1 MYGVSFK
8 VLSPRYLEGLSDDII
23 EIYSQ
28 LETEILQDMARRI
41 ARLGRITEAT
51 RWQAQ
56 MLAEAGGLKKNIARI
71 LAKYDKAIIRQV
83 TETFTEALETNARN
97 DNRIFKAMTGRTVS
111 TPNAQAMLSTIQKC
125 HSDLSRLTLTTAAT
139 SQQQFVQQANRVYM
153 DVQSGAFDYNT
164 AMKSAADELS
174 KRGITTVRYENGK
187 PIIRSIES
195 AVRMNILT
203 SINQTAANQT
213 LSNAEE
219 LGVDKFEV
227 TAHIGARPDH
237 EAWQGKIYTRKELY
251 SICELGTAT
260 GLCGIN
266 CRHSF
271 YPYFEGMEEH
281 YTGDDLDEM
290 ASKTVTYNG
299 EELSR
304 YEGEQKLR
312 GVERKIRQYKR
323 QALTQEAAGAD
334 STQARRKLG
343 EWQAA
348 ARDFTK
354 QTGIARDSAR
364 EYVGTP
370 TGKQPKGIKPQVTHS
385 FTQSTPINASVVK
398 KLADMND
405 KAGAFYTATHNIDTF
420 VTKAISTQ
428 TMTPIQ
434 TAKVVEGQNLAGK
447 LYVKQEL
454 KDINKVLKAQGF
466 DGKPTVLSKAD
477 FLKAIDDDTFIGQ
490 RTYTAPDK
498 ETLDGYI
505 KMLRSGDFYVDCRTG
520 GRAHGKGMYAAADY
534 TKGKD
539 LRRVIDEMVH
549 YQRLGGELRGEEY
562 TMTETLT
569 ISPTAR
575 IIDEANIED
584 EFIYRFTQNLKQ
596 QGFTTRQINDK
607 IAAGRWRQ
615 RDSGV
620 LAALMGYDV
629 IRSVPSPFRADYMVI
644 LNRTKLILLGGE

>member
-1 MYGVSFK
+1 MCGVSFK

-71 LAKYDKAIIRQV
+71 LAKYDKTIIRQV
-83 TETFTEALETNARN
+83 TETFTEALETNTQN

-111 TPNAQAMLSTIQKC
+111 SPNAQAMLSTIQKC

-219 LGVDKFEV
+219 LGVERFEV

-237 EAWQGKIYTRKELY
+237 AAWQGCIFTRKELY

-334 STQARRKLG
+334 STQARRRLG

-354 QTGIARDSAR
+354 QTGIRRDSAR

-370 TGKQPKGIKPQVTHS
+370 TGKQPKGIKPKNATPKKATDTRGLVDNQKSIARTWLEVYKV
-385 FTQSTPINASVVK
+385 QSREVFVLDKPLKSDKIIAKIGGADKTDGSCSSV
-398 KLADMND
+398 AFAYCAN
-405 KAGAFYTATHNIDTF
+405 KAGFD
-420 VTKAISTQ
+420 
-428 TMTPIQ
+428 
-434 TAKVVEGQNLAGK
+434 
-447 LYVKQEL
+447 VK
-454 KDINKVLKAQGF
+454 DFRGGMSRNVF
-466 DGKPTVLSKAD
+466 AD
-477 FLKAIDDDTFIGQ
+477 
-490 RTYTAPDK
+490 RT
-498 ETLDGYI
+498 
-505 KMLRSGDFYVDCRTG
+505 
-520 GRAHGKGMYAAADY
+520 
-534 TKGKD
+534 
-539 LRRVIDEMVH
+539 
-549 YQRLGGELRGEEY
+549 
-562 TMTETLT
+562 T
-569 ISPTAR
+569 ISEIARLNGVKSKIEKQYNDFAGVRLLRKEMEIGKEYYLTAGNHAAIVR
-575 IIDEANIED
+575 KTGDLVLEYLELQEDGTLWTNGFKSLTDDVLEKRFGCKRMNTTEKGIKFENTSILIDIESLGKNR
-584 EFIYRFTQNLKQ
+584 EFVELMKYINTSESEQLKG
-596 QGFTTRQINDK
+596 QG
-607 IAAGRWRQ
+607 
-615 RDSGV
+615 
-620 LAALMGYDV
+620 
-629 IRSVPSPFRADYMVI
+629 
-644 LNRTKLILLGGE
+644 GGAK

>member
-1 MYGVSFK
+1 M
-8 VLSPRYLEGLSDDII
+8 LSPRYLEGLSDDII

-41 ARLGRITEAT
+41 ARLGSITEAT

-219 LGVDKFEV
+219 LGVERFEV

-237 EAWQGKIYTRKELY
+237 AAWQGCIFTRKELY
-251 SICELGTAT
+251 SVCELGTAT

-281 YTGDDLDEM
+281 YTGEDLDEM

-354 QTGIARDSAR
+354 QTGIRRDRAR

-370 TGKQPKGIKPQVTHS
+370 TGKQPKGITPVT
-385 FTQSTPINASVVK
+385 
-398 KLADMND
+398 
-405 KAGAFYTATHNIDTF
+405 GAL
-420 VTKAISTQ
+420 Q
-428 TMTPIQ
+428 
-434 TAKVVEGQNLAGK
+434 
-447 LYVKQEL
+447 KQEKIKIVYAKMQQKEYDEAVANCQKNL
-454 KDINKVLKAQGF
+454 TEKQIKQIWSHNYSKGGYVSTANGRNINRILRKIGIESLN
-466 DGKPTVLSKAD
+466 AD
-477 FLKAIDDDTFIGQ
+477 
-490 RTYTAPDK
+490 DK
-498 ETLDGYI
+498 ETVKILREAISKNTLKKDTILIRNVQPDWIEGVFGIKGKNHLFDFETDIKPNADVKKQIESILKGKTITESQFLSCSVNEDKNFFNSFGVRLEIHAPKGTNCYFPDNKEESECILDIGQKLNI
-505 KMLRSGDFYVDCRTG
+505 LDVTITDKRVNVVCEIITG
-520 GRAHGKGMYAAADY
+520 GK
-534 TKGKD
+534 K
-539 LRRVIDEMVH
+539 
-549 YQRLGGELRGEEY
+549 
-562 TMTETLT
+562 
-569 ISPTAR
+569 
-575 IIDEANIED
+575 
-584 EFIYRFTQNLKQ
+584 
-596 QGFTTRQINDK
+596 
-607 IAAGRWRQ
+607 
-615 RDSGV
+615 
-620 LAALMGYDV
+620 
-629 IRSVPSPFRADYMVI
+629 
-644 LNRTKLILLGGE
+644 

>member
-1 MYGVSFK
+1 MCGVSFK

-153 DVQSGAFDYNT
+153 DVQSGVFDYNT

-213 LSNAEE
+213 LSNAED

-237 EAWQGKIYTRKELY
+237 AAWQGCIFTRKELY
-251 SICELGTAT
+251 SVCELGTAT

-370 TGKQPKGIKPQVTHS
+370 TGKQPKGLKPLTKPVTGALQKQEKIKIVYAKMQQKEYDDAVANCQKNLTEKQIKQIWSHNYS
-385 FTQSTPINASVVK
+385 KGGYVSTANSRNINRILRKIGIENLNADDKETVK
-398 KLADMND
+398 ILR
-405 KAGAFYTATHNIDTF
+405 
-420 VTKAISTQ
+420 KAISKNTLKKDTILIRNVQ
-428 TMTPIQ
+428 PDWI
-434 TAKVVEGQNLAGK
+434 EGVFGIKGK
-447 LYVKQEL
+447 NHLFDFETDIKPNADVKKQIESIL
-454 KDINKVLKAQGF
+454 KGKTITENQFLSCSVNEDKNFFNSFGVRLEIHAPKGTNCYFPDNKEESECIL
-466 DGKPTVLSKAD
+466 D
-477 FLKAIDDDTFIGQ
+477 IGQ
-490 RTYTAPDK
+490 KLSILDVTITDK
-498 ETLDGYI
+498 RVNVVCEI
-505 KMLRSGDFYVDCRTG
+505 ITG
-520 GRAHGKGMYAAADY
+520 GK
-534 TKGKD
+534 K
-539 LRRVIDEMVH
+539 
-549 YQRLGGELRGEEY
+549 
-562 TMTETLT
+562 
-569 ISPTAR
+569 
-575 IIDEANIED
+575 
-584 EFIYRFTQNLKQ
+584 
-596 QGFTTRQINDK
+596 
-607 IAAGRWRQ
+607 
-615 RDSGV
+615 
-620 LAALMGYDV
+620 
-629 IRSVPSPFRADYMVI
+629 
-644 LNRTKLILLGGE
+644 

>member
-1 MYGVSFK
+1 MCGVSFK

-83 TETFTEALETNARN
+83 TETFTEALETNTRN

-111 TPNAQAMLSTIQKC
+111 APNAQAMLSTIQKC

-219 LGVDKFEV
+219 LGVERFEV

-237 EAWQGKIYTRKELY
+237 AAWQGCIFTRKELY
-251 SICELGTAT
+251 SVCELGTAT

-281 YTGDDLDEM
+281 YTGEDLDEM

-370 TGKQPKGIKPQVTHS
+370 TGKQPKGITPVTGALQKQEKIKIVYAKMQQKEYDDAVANCQKNLTEKQIKQIWSHNYS
-385 FTQSTPINASVVK
+385 KGGYVSTANSRNINRILRKIGIESLNADDKETVK
-398 KLADMND
+398 ILR
-405 KAGAFYTATHNIDTF
+405 
-420 VTKAISTQ
+420 KAISKNTLKKDTILIRNVQ
-428 TMTPIQ
+428 PDWI
-434 TAKVVEGQNLAGK
+434 EGVFGIKGK
-447 LYVKQEL
+447 NHLFDFETDIKPNADVKKQIESIL
-454 KDINKVLKAQGF
+454 KGKTITENQFLSCSVNEDKNFFNSFGVRLEIHAPKGTNCYFPDNKEEPECIL
-466 DGKPTVLSKAD
+466 D
-477 FLKAIDDDTFIGQ
+477 IGQ
-490 RTYTAPDK
+490 KLNILDVTITDK
-498 ETLDGYI
+498 RVNVVCEI
-505 KMLRSGDFYVDCRTG
+505 ITG
-520 GRAHGKGMYAAADY
+520 GK
-534 TKGKD
+534 K
-539 LRRVIDEMVH
+539 
-549 YQRLGGELRGEEY
+549 
-562 TMTETLT
+562 
-569 ISPTAR
+569 
-575 IIDEANIED
+575 
-584 EFIYRFTQNLKQ
+584 
-596 QGFTTRQINDK
+596 
-607 IAAGRWRQ
+607 
-615 RDSGV
+615 
-620 LAALMGYDV
+620 
-629 IRSVPSPFRADYMVI
+629 
-644 LNRTKLILLGGE
+644 

>member
-1 MYGVSFK
+1 MCGVSFK

-41 ARLGRITEAT
+41 ARLGRITETT

-71 LAKYDKAIIRQV
+71 LAKYDKTIIRQV
-83 TETFTEALETNARN
+83 TETFTEALETNTRN

-111 TPNAQAMLSTIQKC
+111 APNAQAMLSTIQKC

-219 LGVDKFEV
+219 LGVERFEV

-237 EAWQGKIYTRKELY
+237 EEWQGKIYTRKELY

-281 YTGDDLDEM
+281 YTDEDLDEM

-323 QALTQEAAGAD
+323 QALTQEAMGAD

-354 QTGIARDSAR
+354 QTGIRRDSAR
-364 EYVGTP
+364 EYIGTP
-370 TGKQPKGIKPQVTHS
+370 TGKQPKGLKPLTKPVTGALQKQEKIKIVYAKMQQKEYDDAVANCQKNLTEKQIKQIWSHNYSRGGYVSTANSRNINRTLRLIGIESLNDDDKKTVKILREAISKNTLKKDTILIRNVQPGWIEGKFGIKGKNHLDDFETDIKP
-385 FTQSTPINASVVK
+385 NADVK
-398 KLADMND
+398 KQIESILKGKTITESQFLSCSVNED
-405 KAGAFYTATHNIDTF
+405 KNFFNSFGVRLEIHAPKGTNCYFPD
-420 VTKAISTQ
+420 
-428 TMTPIQ
+428 
-434 TAKVVEGQNLAGK
+434 
-447 LYVKQEL
+447 
-454 KDINKVLKAQGF
+454 NKEESECIL
-466 DGKPTVLSKAD
+466 D
-477 FLKAIDDDTFIGQ
+477 IGQ
-490 RTYTAPDK
+490 RLNILDVTITDK
-498 ETLDGYI
+498 RVNVVCEI
-505 KMLRSGDFYVDCRTG
+505 ITG
-520 GRAHGKGMYAAADY
+520 GKR
-534 TKGKD
+534 
-539 LRRVIDEMVH
+539 
-549 YQRLGGELRGEEY
+549 
-562 TMTETLT
+562 
-569 ISPTAR
+569 
-575 IIDEANIED
+575 
-584 EFIYRFTQNLKQ
+584 
-596 QGFTTRQINDK
+596 
-607 IAAGRWRQ
+607 
-615 RDSGV
+615 
-620 LAALMGYDV
+620 
-629 IRSVPSPFRADYMVI
+629 
-644 LNRTKLILLGGE
+644 

>member
-41 ARLGRITEAT
+41 ARLGSITEAT

-219 LGVDKFEV
+219 LGVERFEV

-237 EAWQGKIYTRKELY
+237 AAWQGCIFTRKELY
-251 SICELGTAT
+251 SVCELGTAT

-281 YTGDDLDEM
+281 YTGEDLDEM

-354 QTGIARDSAR
+354 QTGIRRDRAR

-370 TGKQPKGIKPQVTHS
+370 TGKQPKGITPVT
-385 FTQSTPINASVVK
+385 
-398 KLADMND
+398 
-405 KAGAFYTATHNIDTF
+405 GAL
-420 VTKAISTQ
+420 Q
-428 TMTPIQ
+428 
-434 TAKVVEGQNLAGK
+434 
-447 LYVKQEL
+447 KQEKIKIVYAKMQQKEYDEAVANCQKNL
-454 KDINKVLKAQGF
+454 TEKQIKQIWSHNYSKGGYVSTANGRNINRILRKIGIESLN
-466 DGKPTVLSKAD
+466 AD
-477 FLKAIDDDTFIGQ
+477 
-490 RTYTAPDK
+490 DK
-498 ETLDGYI
+498 ETVKILREAISKNTLKKDTILIRNVQPDWIEGVFGIKGKNHLFDFETDIKPNADVKKQIESILKGKTITESQFLSCSVNEDKNFFNSFGVRLEIHAPKGTNCYFPDNKEESECILDIGQKLNI
-505 KMLRSGDFYVDCRTG
+505 LDVTITDKRVNVVCEIITG
-520 GRAHGKGMYAAADY
+520 GK
-534 TKGKD
+534 K
-539 LRRVIDEMVH
+539 
-549 YQRLGGELRGEEY
+549 
-562 TMTETLT
+562 
-569 ISPTAR
+569 
-575 IIDEANIED
+575 
-584 EFIYRFTQNLKQ
+584 
-596 QGFTTRQINDK
+596 
-607 IAAGRWRQ
+607 
-615 RDSGV
+615 
-620 LAALMGYDV
+620 
-629 IRSVPSPFRADYMVI
+629 
-644 LNRTKLILLGGE
+644 

>member
-1 MYGVSFK
+1 M
-8 VLSPRYLEGLSDDII
+8 LSPRYLEGLSDDII

-111 TPNAQAMLSTIQKC
+111 APNAQAMLSTIQKC
-125 HSDLSRLTLTTAAT
+125 HSDLSRLTLTTAAA

-281 YTGDDLDEM
+281 YTGEDLDEM

-312 GVERKIRQYKR
+312 GIERKIRQYKR
-323 QALTQEAAGAD
+323 QALTQEGTGAD
-334 STQARRKLG
+334 SMQARRKLG

-364 EYVGTP
+364 EYIGTP
-370 TGKQPKGIKPQVTHS
+370 TGKQPKGLKPLTKPVTGALQKQEKIKIVYAKMQQKEYDDAVANCQKNLTEKQIKQIWSHNYSRGGYVSTANSRNINRTLRLIGIESLNDDDKKTVKILREAISKNTLKKDTILIRNVQPGWIEGKFGIKGKNHLDDFETDIKP
-385 FTQSTPINASVVK
+385 NADVK
-398 KLADMND
+398 KQIESILKGKTITESQFLSCSVNED
-405 KAGAFYTATHNIDTF
+405 KNFFNSFGVRLEIHAPKGTNCYFPD
-420 VTKAISTQ
+420 
-428 TMTPIQ
+428 
-434 TAKVVEGQNLAGK
+434 
-447 LYVKQEL
+447 
-454 KDINKVLKAQGF
+454 NKEESECIL
-466 DGKPTVLSKAD
+466 D
-477 FLKAIDDDTFIGQ
+477 IGQ
-490 RTYTAPDK
+490 KLNILDVTITDK
-498 ETLDGYI
+498 RVNVVCEI
-505 KMLRSGDFYVDCRTG
+505 ITG
-520 GRAHGKGMYAAADY
+520 GK
-534 TKGKD
+534 K
-539 LRRVIDEMVH
+539 
-549 YQRLGGELRGEEY
+549 
-562 TMTETLT
+562 
-569 ISPTAR
+569 
-575 IIDEANIED
+575 
-584 EFIYRFTQNLKQ
+584 
-596 QGFTTRQINDK
+596 
-607 IAAGRWRQ
+607 
-615 RDSGV
+615 
-620 LAALMGYDV
+620 
-629 IRSVPSPFRADYMVI
+629 
-644 LNRTKLILLGGE
+644 

>member
-41 ARLGRITEAT
+41 ARLGSITEAT

-219 LGVDKFEV
+219 LGVERFEV

-237 EAWQGKIYTRKELY
+237 AAWQGCIFTRKELY
-251 SICELGTAT
+251 SVCELGTAT

-281 YTGDDLDEM
+281 YTGEDLDEM

-370 TGKQPKGIKPQVTHS
+370 TGKQPKGITPVTGALQKQEKIKIVYAKMQQKEYDDAVANCQKNLTEKQIKQIWSHNYS
-385 FTQSTPINASVVK
+385 KGGYVSTANSRNINRILRKIGIESLNADDKETVK
-398 KLADMND
+398 ILR
-405 KAGAFYTATHNIDTF
+405 
-420 VTKAISTQ
+420 KAISKNTLKKDTILIRNVQ
-428 TMTPIQ
+428 PDWI
-434 TAKVVEGQNLAGK
+434 EGVFGIKGK
-447 LYVKQEL
+447 NHLFDFETDIKPNADVKKQIKSIL
-454 KDINKVLKAQGF
+454 KGKTITENQFLSCSVNEDKNFFNSFGVRLEIHAPKGTNCYFPDNKEESECIL
-466 DGKPTVLSKAD
+466 D
-477 FLKAIDDDTFIGQ
+477 IGQ
-490 RTYTAPDK
+490 KLNILDVTITDK
-498 ETLDGYI
+498 RVNVVCEI
-505 KMLRSGDFYVDCRTG
+505 ITG
-520 GRAHGKGMYAAADY
+520 GK
-534 TKGKD
+534 K
-539 LRRVIDEMVH
+539 
-549 YQRLGGELRGEEY
+549 
-562 TMTETLT
+562 
-569 ISPTAR
+569 
-575 IIDEANIED
+575 
-584 EFIYRFTQNLKQ
+584 
-596 QGFTTRQINDK
+596 
-607 IAAGRWRQ
+607 
-615 RDSGV
+615 
-620 LAALMGYDV
+620 
-629 IRSVPSPFRADYMVI
+629 
-644 LNRTKLILLGGE
+644 

>member
-1 MYGVSFK
+1 MCGVSFK

-111 TPNAQAMLSTIQKC
+111 APNAQAMLSTIQKC

-219 LGVDKFEV
+219 LGVERFEV
-227 TAHIGARPDH
+227 TAHIGSRPDH
-237 EAWQGKIYTRKELY
+237 AAWQGKIYTRKELY

-281 YTGDDLDEM
+281 YTGEDLDEM

-364 EYVGTP
+364 EYIGTP
-370 TGKQPKGIKPQVTHS
+370 TGKQPKGLKPLTKPVTGALQKQEKIKIVYAKMQQKEYDDAVANCQKNLTEKQIKQIWSHNYSRGGYVSTANSRNINRTLRLIGIESLNDDDKKTVKILREAISKNTLKKDTILIRNVQPGWIEGKFGIKGKNHLDDFETDIKP
-385 FTQSTPINASVVK
+385 NADVK
-398 KLADMND
+398 KQIESILKGKTITESQFLSCSVNED
-405 KAGAFYTATHNIDTF
+405 KNFFNAFGVRLEIHAPKGTNCYFPD
-420 VTKAISTQ
+420 
-428 TMTPIQ
+428 
-434 TAKVVEGQNLAGK
+434 
-447 LYVKQEL
+447 
-454 KDINKVLKAQGF
+454 NKEESECIL
-466 DGKPTVLSKAD
+466 D
-477 FLKAIDDDTFIGQ
+477 IGQ
-490 RTYTAPDK
+490 RLNILDVTITDK
-498 ETLDGYI
+498 RVNVVCEI
-505 KMLRSGDFYVDCRTG
+505 ITG
-520 GRAHGKGMYAAADY
+520 GKR
-534 TKGKD
+534 
-539 LRRVIDEMVH
+539 
-549 YQRLGGELRGEEY
+549 
-562 TMTETLT
+562 
-569 ISPTAR
+569 
-575 IIDEANIED
+575 
-584 EFIYRFTQNLKQ
+584 
-596 QGFTTRQINDK
+596 
-607 IAAGRWRQ
+607 
-615 RDSGV
+615 
-620 LAALMGYDV
+620 
-629 IRSVPSPFRADYMVI
+629 
-644 LNRTKLILLGGE
+644 

>member
-1 MYGVSFK
+1 
-8 VLSPRYLEGLSDDII
+8 
-23 EIYSQ
+23 
-28 LETEILQDMARRI
+28 
-41 ARLGRITEAT
+41 
-51 RWQAQ
+51 
-56 MLAEAGGLKKNIARI
+56 
-71 LAKYDKAIIRQV
+71 
-83 TETFTEALETNARN
+83 
-97 DNRIFKAMTGRTVS
+97 
-111 TPNAQAMLSTIQKC
+111 
-125 HSDLSRLTLTTAAT
+125 
-139 SQQQFVQQANRVYM
+139 
-153 DVQSGAFDYNT
+153 
-164 AMKSAADELS
+164 
-174 KRGITTVRYENGK
+174 
-187 PIIRSIES
+187 
-195 AVRMNILT
+195 
-203 SINQTAANQT
+203 
-213 LSNAEE
+213 
-219 LGVDKFEV
+219 
-227 TAHIGARPDH
+227 
-237 EAWQGKIYTRKELY
+237 
-251 SICELGTAT
+251 
-260 GLCGIN
+260 
-266 CRHSF
+266 
-271 YPYFEGMEEH
+271 
-281 YTGDDLDEM
+281 
-290 ASKTVTYNG
+290 
-299 EELSR
+299 
-304 YEGEQKLR
+304 
-312 GVERKIRQYKR
+312 
-323 QALTQEAAGAD
+323 
-334 STQARRKLG
+334 
-343 EWQAA
+343 
-348 ARDFTK
+348 
-354 QTGIARDSAR
+354 
-364 EYVGTP
+364 
-370 TGKQPKGIKPQVTHS
+370 
-385 FTQSTPINASVVK
+385 
-398 KLADMND
+398 MND
-405 KAGAFYTATHNIDTF
+405 KAGAFYTATHNLDTF

-434 TAKVVEGQNLAGK
+434 AAKVVEGQNLAGR

-454 KDINKVLKAQGF
+454 KDINKVLKTQGF

-534 TKGKD
+534 TKGND

-549 YQRLGGELRGEEY
+549 YQRLGREDRGEEY

>member
-1 MYGVSFK
+1 M
-8 VLSPRYLEGLSDDII
+8 LSPRYLEGLSDDII

-97 DNRIFKAMTGRTVS
+97 DNRIFKAMTGRTLS
-111 TPNAQAMLSTIQKC
+111 APNAQAMLSTIQKC

-219 LGVDKFEV
+219 LGVERFEV

-237 EAWQGKIYTRKELY
+237 AAWQGCIFTRKELY

-281 YTGDDLDEM
+281 YTGEDLDEM

-323 QALTQEAAGAD
+323 QALTQEAMGAD

-354 QTGIARDSAR
+354 QTGIRRDSAR
-364 EYVGTP
+364 EYIGTP
-370 TGKQPKGIKPQVTHS
+370 TGKQPKGLKPLTKPVTGALQKQEKIKIVYAKMQQKEYDDAVANCQKNLTEKQIKQIWSHNYSRGGYVSTANSRNINRTLRLIGIESLNDDDKKTVKILREAISKNTLKKDTILIRNVQPGWIEGKFGIKGKNHLDDFETDIKP
-385 FTQSTPINASVVK
+385 NADVK
-398 KLADMND
+398 KQIESILKGKTITESQFLSCSVNED
-405 KAGAFYTATHNIDTF
+405 KNFFNSFGVRLEIHAPKGTNCYFPD
-420 VTKAISTQ
+420 
-428 TMTPIQ
+428 
-434 TAKVVEGQNLAGK
+434 
-447 LYVKQEL
+447 
-454 KDINKVLKAQGF
+454 NKEESECIL
-466 DGKPTVLSKAD
+466 D
-477 FLKAIDDDTFIGQ
+477 IGQ
-490 RTYTAPDK
+490 KLNILDVTITDK
-498 ETLDGYI
+498 RVNVVCEI
-505 KMLRSGDFYVDCRTG
+505 ITG
-520 GRAHGKGMYAAADY
+520 GK
-534 TKGKD
+534 K
-539 LRRVIDEMVH
+539 
-549 YQRLGGELRGEEY
+549 
-562 TMTETLT
+562 
-569 ISPTAR
+569 
-575 IIDEANIED
+575 
-584 EFIYRFTQNLKQ
+584 
-596 QGFTTRQINDK
+596 
-607 IAAGRWRQ
+607 
-615 RDSGV
+615 
-620 LAALMGYDV
+620 
-629 IRSVPSPFRADYMVI
+629 
-644 LNRTKLILLGGE
+644 

>member
-1 MYGVSFK
+1 M
-8 VLSPRYLEGLSDDII
+8 LSPRYLEGLSDDII

-41 ARLGRITEAT
+41 ARLGRITEST

-111 TPNAQAMLSTIQKC
+111 APNAQAMLSTIQKC

-370 TGKQPKGIKPQVTHS
+370 TGKQPKGLKPLTKPVTGDLQKQEKIKIVYAKMQQKEYDDAVANCQKNLTEKQIKQIWSHNYS
-385 FTQSTPINASVVK
+385 KGGYVSTANSRNINRILRKIGIENLNADDKETVK
-398 KLADMND
+398 ILR
-405 KAGAFYTATHNIDTF
+405 
-420 VTKAISTQ
+420 KAISKNTLKKDTILIRNVQ
-428 TMTPIQ
+428 PDWI
-434 TAKVVEGQNLAGK
+434 EGVFGIKGK
-447 LYVKQEL
+447 NHLFDFETDIKPNADVKKQIESIL
-454 KDINKVLKAQGF
+454 KGKTITENQFLSCSVNEDKNFFNSFGVRLEIHAPKGTNCYFPDNKEESECIL
-466 DGKPTVLSKAD
+466 D
-477 FLKAIDDDTFIGQ
+477 IGQ
-490 RTYTAPDK
+490 KLSILDVTITDK
-498 ETLDGYI
+498 RVNVVCEI
-505 KMLRSGDFYVDCRTG
+505 ITG
-520 GRAHGKGMYAAADY
+520 GK
-534 TKGKD
+534 K
-539 LRRVIDEMVH
+539 
-549 YQRLGGELRGEEY
+549 
-562 TMTETLT
+562 
-569 ISPTAR
+569 
-575 IIDEANIED
+575 
-584 EFIYRFTQNLKQ
+584 
-596 QGFTTRQINDK
+596 
-607 IAAGRWRQ
+607 
-615 RDSGV
+615 
-620 LAALMGYDV
+620 
-629 IRSVPSPFRADYMVI
+629 
-644 LNRTKLILLGGE
+644 

>member
-1 MYGVSFK
+1 MCGVSFK

-71 LAKYDKAIIRQV
+71 LAKYDKTIIRQV
-83 TETFTEALETNARN
+83 TETFTEALETNTQN

-111 TPNAQAMLSTIQKC
+111 SPNAQAMLSTIQKC

-219 LGVDKFEV
+219 LGVERFEV

-237 EAWQGKIYTRKELY
+237 AAWQGCIFTRKELY

-364 EYVGTP
+364 EYIGTP
-370 TGKQPKGIKPQVTHS
+370 TGKQPKGLKPLTKPVTGALQKQEKIKIVYAKMQQKEYDDAVANCQKNLTEKQIKQIWSHNYSRGGYVNTANSRNINRTLRLIGIESLNDDDKKTVKILREAISKNTLKKDTILIRNVQPGWIEGKFGIKGKNHLDDFETDIKP
-385 FTQSTPINASVVK
+385 NADVK
-398 KLADMND
+398 KQIESILKGKTITESQFLSCSVNED
-405 KAGAFYTATHNIDTF
+405 KNFFNAFGVRLEIHAPKGTNCYFPD
-420 VTKAISTQ
+420 
-428 TMTPIQ
+428 
-434 TAKVVEGQNLAGK
+434 
-447 LYVKQEL
+447 
-454 KDINKVLKAQGF
+454 NKEESECIL
-466 DGKPTVLSKAD
+466 D
-477 FLKAIDDDTFIGQ
+477 IGQ
-490 RTYTAPDK
+490 RLNILDVTITDK
-498 ETLDGYI
+498 RVNVVCEI
-505 KMLRSGDFYVDCRTG
+505 ITG
-520 GRAHGKGMYAAADY
+520 GKR
-534 TKGKD
+534 
-539 LRRVIDEMVH
+539 
-549 YQRLGGELRGEEY
+549 
-562 TMTETLT
+562 
-569 ISPTAR
+569 
-575 IIDEANIED
+575 
-584 EFIYRFTQNLKQ
+584 
-596 QGFTTRQINDK
+596 
-607 IAAGRWRQ
+607 
-615 RDSGV
+615 
-620 LAALMGYDV
+620 
-629 IRSVPSPFRADYMVI
+629 
-644 LNRTKLILLGGE
+644 